1 MSKDELPD
9 NSLLYQ
15 MIVLHEAYHKIESQ
29 LQHLKQITTLNNN
42 VSKKLQAYFD
52 LKDTDIVSMFCK
64 FVAISFDLINK

>member
-15 MIVLHEAYHKIESQ
+15 MIVLHETYHKIESQ
-29 LQHLKQITTLNNN
+29 LQHLKQITTLNND
-42 VSKKLQAYFD
+42 VSKKLQTYFD
-52 LKDTDIVSMFCK
+52 LKDTDIVSMFYK